1 MTEEVKK
8 MPTRLR
14 EEFDADVAT
23 EPVPTDYRTETNSNE
38 VPCSVC
44 GKTFYVD
51 DQTKQDIERALEN
64 DIEDPFVCVDCVEAE
79 YDELAYR

>member
-1 MTEEVKK
+1 

-14 EEFDADVAT
+14 EEFDADVMT
-23 EPVPTDYRTETNSNE
+23 GPVPTDYRTETNRHE

-44 GKTFYVD
+44 GKPFYID
-51 DQTKQDIERALEN
+51 DETKEDIERALEN
-64 DIEDPFVCVDCVEAE
+64 DLDNPFVCFDCEEE